1 MEEKILIR
9 SDTNYIQAW
18 RQTSL
23 KFLIGGAIAFV
34 LGFIIPPLMYLG
46 IVALV
51 IGAPLFLFTALIRRT
66 SLTVTDRRVYGPAA
80 FGQRVDLPLDSVSA
94 VGMSMFKGIA
104 VGTSSGKIK
113 FLGISNREAIH
124 KTISDLLIQRQKEKH
139 SPQVQASAPS
149 SADELGKYKK
159 LLDDGAISQEEFDAK
174 KKQILGL

>member
-1 MEEKILIR
+1 MEEKILIQ
-9 SDTNYIQAW
+9 SDTTYIQAW

-23 KFLIGGAIAFV
+23 KILVVGAIAFV
-34 LGFIIPPLMYLG
+34 LGLMIPPLLLLG
-46 IVALV
+46 IAV
-51 IGAPLFLFTALIRRT
+51 IVFGGVLFLFTALIRRT
-66 SLTVTDRRVYGPAA
+66 SLTVTDRRVYGTAA

-149 SADELGKYKK
+149 SADELGQYKK